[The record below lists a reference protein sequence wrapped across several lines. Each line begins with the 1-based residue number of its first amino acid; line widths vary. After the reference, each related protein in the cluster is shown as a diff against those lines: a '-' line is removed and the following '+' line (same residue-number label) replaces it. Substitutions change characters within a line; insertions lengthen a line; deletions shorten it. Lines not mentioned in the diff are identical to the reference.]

1 MTTDRRYMSPR
12 VTYDEARAVLE
23 KLVAEGKARPS
34 AIDLHNELK
43 RGGFSTLQ
51 KHVDRFRE
59 ETPRAATVL
68 VMSKEA
74 QEFYLRD
81 MQRQVDEARRELEVE
96 LAELKQEKAKALEE
110 SERLETELQ
119 GLSTSHEEVSSL
131 LQQKLGVIDQLQ
143 VEITRLREQ
152 EDAIRES
159 ARQQIAA
166 AQAALDQRLAE
177 ARQKAESDIKQADL
191 VSEQFRREA
200 ETAKNDLARAQA
212 RLEVLGTLEEEN
224 KLLRSTV
231 KTLEDKVQ
239 KAEREAAVSAE
250 RSNSLGERLTEVQT
264 TYGDRLLRLEAEN
277 LGLLKSLQ
285 DSKATLQKAEQAA
298 ALAEE
303 KVKHV
308 EQRLVD
314 YQDQSRSRQSLLE
327 SSIQSSKTQI
337 ESLLKNAESDKKSLD
352 ALLKKETALQR
363 QLKEAEEIIATL
375 ESK

>member
-12 VTYDEARAVLE
+12 VTYDEARPVLE

-96 LAELKQEKAKALEE
+96 LAELRQEKAKALEE
-110 SERLETELQ
+110 SERLENDLQ

-143 VEITRLREQ
+143 IEIQRLREQ

-166 AQAALDQRLAE
+166 AQASADQRLAE
-177 ARQKAESDIKQADL
+177 AKQKAESDIKQADL

-250 RSNSLGERLTEVQT
+250 RSNSLGERLTDLQT

-277 LGLLKSLQ
+277 LGLLKSLE
-285 DSKATLQKAEQAA
+285 DSKGALQKAEQAA

-352 ALLKKETALQR
+352 ALLKKETELQR